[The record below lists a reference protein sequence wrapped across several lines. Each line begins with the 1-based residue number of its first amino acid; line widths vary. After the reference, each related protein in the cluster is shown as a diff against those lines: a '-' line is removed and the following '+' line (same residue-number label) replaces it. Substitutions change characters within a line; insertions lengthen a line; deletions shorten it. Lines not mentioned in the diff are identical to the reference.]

1 MFLLSIVI
9 YVTVIVCWDT
19 GDKMIIISDEFEKT
33 YQLRIQKDRFTYT
46 WKKRKSWE
54 AIAVRLI
61 FVGIHQVIPLR
72 LFGFK
77 KLL

>member
-1 MFLLSIVI
+1 MEANLHISHLFLVFLVSTVI

-19 GDKMIIISDEFEKT
+19 RDEMIIIPDEFEKT
-33 YQLRIQKDRFTYT
+33 YQLRIQKDCFTYT

-61 FVGIHQVIPLR
+61 FAGIH
-72 LFGFK
+72 
-77 KLL
+77 